1 MRKSKKLITGILACA
16 MALCLSV
23 PAFAAEIGTTKGTT
37 NPDPD
42 PDTKVTLTKTYSVLN
57 SDTVAPAA
65 TFDFTLTGV
74 EVAENDLEKPPV
86 PNKTTYSVSFD
97 SAGTKT
103 FTIDLADLNITKVGV
118 YTYEIK
124 ETVGKVAGVDYG
136 SQTVKMKVTAVNSE
150 TTTGLDYYVALY
162 RGEKKIKHEDA
173 FKNIYKAGNLNVTK
187 EVTGNLGDKSKYF
200 KFTVKL
206 TGDPEKIYSNPYTIS
221 GGSYTG
227 NMPDSITVDGEVEIY
242 LKDGD
247 TISIANLPYG
257 VEYNVTETT
266 YKDYKTTVT
275 DNIGSIT
282 KADQTAAFTNNK
294 GHDVDTGI
302 TLDSLPY
309 ILILVG
315 VIAVVGA
322 VVVMKKRKI
331 ED

>member
-65 TFDFTLTGV
+65 TFDFTLTGDG
-74 EVAENDLEKPPV
+74 VADNDLEKPPI
-86 PNKTTYSVSFD
+86 PDKTTYSVSFD
-97 SAGTKT
+97 SAGIKN

-124 ETVGKVAGVDYG
+124 ETVGDVAGVDYD
-136 SQTVKMKVTAVNSE
+136 SQTVKMKVTAVNSD
-150 TTTGLDYYVALY
+150 TGLDYYVALY
-162 RGEKKIKHEDA
+162 RGEKKIKPEDA

-187 EVTGNLGDKSKYF
+187 EVTGNMGDKSKYF

-206 TGDPEKIYSNPYTIS
+206 TGDPEKIYGKPYAIS

-227 NMPDSITVDGEVEIY
+227 NMADSITVDGEVEIY

-257 VEYNVTETT
+257 VEYNITEAPYDDYETT
-266 YKDYKTTVT
+266 PN
-275 DNIGSIT
+275 DNTGSIT

-294 GHDVDTGI
+294 GHKVDTGI

-309 ILILVG
+309 ILILAG